1 MGFEWVLSLRPR
13 LMICLIQ
20 QLTSK
25 GRVVY
30 LMVGLFRSIFGV
42 RMQSL
47 RRLRILP
54 FKLRLKLRKQE
65 EETASHPLF
74 WRAGVAA
81 LLLHTTC
88 LFRAFGGEEL
98 KLRELQKESILTAE
112 SQTDFQSFI
121 CPSLW
126 GFALL
131 EKEVINA
138 IEFFRKTLNWGQPNK
153 WSTLETSKWDQ
164 NDHWFWI
171 A

>member
-65 EETASHPLF
+65 EETASHPFSEESRSSRSFTTYNLPF
-74 WRAGVAA
+74 PRVWRRGTKASGVAERKH
-81 LLLHTTC
+81 LDEGKPNRLSKLH
-88 LFRAFGGEEL
+88 L
-98 KLRELQKESILTAE
+98 
-112 SQTDFQSFI
+112 
-121 CPSLW
+121 P
-126 GFALL
+126 
-131 EKEVINA
+131 
-138 IEFFRKTLNWGQPNK
+138 IEFKALKNEVYCYLF
-153 WSTLETSKWDQ
+153 SFFFIISFS
-164 NDHWFWI
+164 HFI
-171 A
+171 F